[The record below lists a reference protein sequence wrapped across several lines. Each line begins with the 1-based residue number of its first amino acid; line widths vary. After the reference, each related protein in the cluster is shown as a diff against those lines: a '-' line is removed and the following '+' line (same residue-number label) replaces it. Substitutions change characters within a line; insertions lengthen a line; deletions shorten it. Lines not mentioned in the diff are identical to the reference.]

1 MIKNYTTKDIKKS
14 TEKTTPKRKDGDIF
28 KDGDIW
34 KFKWKGS
41 ECGFLT
47 KNAAEIGLRKVSGK
61 AKTKI
66 QDKNV
71 FLTSLKT

>member
-1 MIKNYTTKDIKKS
+1 MIKDYKTKELKASTTKVA
-14 TEKTTPKRKDGDIF
+14 PKRKDGDIF

-47 KNAAEIGLRKVSGK
+47 KNAAERGLRKVSGK
-61 AKTKI
+61 AKTK
-66 QDKNV
+66 
-71 FLTSLKT
+71 S